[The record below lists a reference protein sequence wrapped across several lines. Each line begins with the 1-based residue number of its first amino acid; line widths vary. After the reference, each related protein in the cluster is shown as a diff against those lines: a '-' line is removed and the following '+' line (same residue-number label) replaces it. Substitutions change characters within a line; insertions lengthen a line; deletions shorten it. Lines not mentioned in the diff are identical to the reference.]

1 MGFDDFDDDCGEFDW
16 INGRRPL
23 KADHAKRLSDSSPIE
38 ASQAAN
44 QAALTLILTAIQT
57 AALSSPSIYFI
68 NVDTTILTG
77 ADYPYLVNQL
87 HAKWGYTVQTIGTNM
102 NIDWSNGGYGKV
114 GRRRRFWNWWEN
126 D

>member
-1 MGFDDFDDDCGEFDW
+1 MGFDDFEDGFNW
-16 INGRRPL
+16 INGRRAL
-23 KADHAKRLSDSSPIE
+23 KADHAKRLADRSPIE

-44 QAALTLILTAIQT
+44 QAAFTLILTAIQT
-57 AALSSPSIYFI
+57 ASMAGAYFI
-68 NVDTTILTG
+68 NVDTTTLTG

-114 GRRRRFWNWWEN
+114 GRKRRFWNWWEN